1 MGNLCAVLL
10 GGKQREEKGWRKER
24 EMRLKPNLSFFK
36 SCWEML
42 ALNQENQEVDFFF
55 FCFYFVLPFTQITPR
70 YRIQLHYGLNRHCKI
85 GLGT

>member
-36 SCWEML
+36 SCGEML

-55 FCFYFVLPFTQITPR
+55 AFILFFLLP
-70 YRIQLHYGLNRHCKI
+70 K
-85 GLGT
+85 